1 MIKVLFLCHGN
12 ICRSPM
18 AEFILKDMVKKQ
30 GGEDEFYISSCAT
43 STEEIWRGVGNPVY
57 PPARRELAKHGIDC
71 GGKRAVQITEEDYSK
86 YDIILCMDD
95 NNMRNIKYI
104 IPSDPQ
110 NKIHKLMDF
119 VGGGNVADPWYT
131 GDFETTYRDIFA
143 GCTALLAYIKNKK

>member
-1 MIKVLFLCHGN
+1 MMKVLFLCHGN

-18 AEFILKDMVKKQ
+18 AEFILKDMVKKR
-30 GGEDEFYISSCAT
+30 GREDEFYIASCAT

-57 PPARRELAKHGIDC
+57 LPARRELAKHGIDC

-143 GCTALLAYIKNKK
+143 GCTALLKYLDKK